1 VQPGLKEM
9 VVEATHALAR
19 LDATRLEELALSCQ
33 AFNRVSQDPTERV
46 ARAREAG
53 EAVRDM
59 AVFARVLE
67 ATQANLRVMKR
78 LQDLRTGQLE
88 YAPQG
93 PATWAKESKNGDD

>member
-1 VQPGLKEM
+1 
-9 VVEATHALAR
+9 
-19 LDATRLEELALSCQ
+19 
-33 AFNRVSQDPTERV
+33 
-46 ARAREAG
+46 
-53 EAVRDM
+53 M

>member
-1 VQPGLKEM
+1 MQLVLKEI
-9 VVEATHALAR
+9 VVEASQALAR
-19 LDATRLEELALSCQ
+19 LDSARLEELALSCQ
-33 AFNRVSQDPTERV
+33 AFNRGSQDPNERV
-46 ARAREAG
+46 ERARQAG

-67 ATQANLRVMKR
+67 ATQANLKVMKR

-88 YAPQG
+88 YAPHG